1 MSPNSLFNG
10 ISGERVR
17 DVRACMGGYNLLTG
31 LLDKHVKLPSATN
44 IHYPPRQ
51 LYDGLLYLSMGRGY
65 AESSME
71 DLRLQ
76 YGADAPCGGAFLYR
90 LKKLGYDD
98 AYSML
103 TRVNDELLSHLKKT
117 GVLKG
122 RVVCALDYTKV
133 PYYGAFNPKVV
144 RSKREKGTNLFYEYA
159 SLTIVEDGR
168 RVVVYTRPV
177 TLLDVKRDIVKELIT
192 EAEKRGM
199 MRIKLLLLDRAFY
212 TVDCINLLDELQVRF
227 IMPCV
232 CNGRVTAA
240 VDSFGR
246 EGTLPFEIR
255 DNSKHSARFTMVV
268 HKRKRDG
275 TLIPFATN
283 IGRPSVKMI
292 PREYR
297 RRWGIETSFRKIKEV
312 FGRTTSR
319 SHNIRLIYFLTAQII
334 HNVWQVINIQQK
346 EPEQRRDDDDDE
358 QRPKR
363 PITMG
368 TVISVF
374 KTHLNGRC

>member
-1 MSPNSLFNG
+1 MFPHNLFDG
-10 ISGERVR
+10 LSGERIR
-17 DVRACMGGYNLLTG
+17 DAHACMRGYNLLTG

-51 LYDGLLYLSMGRGY
+51 LYDGLLYLSMGKGY

-71 DLRLQ
+71 DLKIQ

-103 TRVNDELLSHLKKT
+103 TRVNDELLCHLEKT
-117 GVLKG
+117 GVLK
-122 RVVCALDYTKV
+122 RRIVCTLDYTKV

-168 RVVVYTRPV
+168 RVCVYTRPV
-177 TLLDVKRDIVKELIT
+177 TLLDVKRDVVKELIT
-192 EAEKRGM
+192 EAEKRGI
-199 MRIKLLLLDRAFY
+199 RIKLLLLDRAFY
-212 TVDCINLLDELQVRF
+212 TVDCINLLDELRIRF

-232 CNGRVTAA
+232 CNQRVNDA
-240 VDSFGR
+240 VVGLGKK

-255 DNSKHSARFTMVV
+255 DNNKNVARFTMVV
-268 HKRKRDG
+268 YKRKRDG
-275 TLIPFATN
+275 ELIPFATN
-283 IGRPSVKMI
+283 IGRPSVKMV

-319 SHNIRLIYFLTAQII
+319 SNSIRLIYFLTAQII
-334 HNVWQVINIQQK
+334 HNVWQIINIQQII
-346 EPEQRRDDDDDE
+346 EPQQRRDE
-358 QRPKR
+358 EERPRR

-368 TVISVF
+368 IVISVF
-374 KTHLNGRC
+374 KAHFNGRC

>member
-1 MSPNSLFNG
+1 MFPHSLFNG
-10 ISGERVR
+10 LSGERIR
-17 DVRACMGGYNLLTG
+17 DIHACMGGYDLLTE

-51 LYDGLLYLSMGRGY
+51 LYDGLLYLSMGKGY

-71 DLRLQ
+71 DLKIQ
-76 YGADAPCGGAFLYR
+76 YGTDAPCGGAFLYR

-103 TRVNDELLSHLKKT
+103 TNVNDELLSRLEKT
-117 GVLKG
+117 GVLKR

-144 RSKREKGTNLFYEYA
+144 RSKHEKGTNLFYEYA

-177 TLLDVKRDIVKELIT
+177 TLLDVKRDVVKELIT
-192 EAEKRGM
+192 EAEKRGI
-199 MRIKLLLLDRAFY
+199 RIKLLLLDRAFY
-212 TVDCINLLDELQVRF
+212 TVDCINLLDELRIRF

-232 CNGRVTAA
+232 CNQRVDDA
-240 VDSFGR
+240 VSSLGK

-268 HKRKRDG
+268 YKRKRDG
-275 TLIPFATN
+275 KLIPFATN
-283 IGRPSVKMI
+283 IRRPSVKMV
-292 PREYR
+292 PRGYR

-319 SHNIRLIYFLTAQII
+319 SNSIRLIYFLTAQII
-334 HNVWQVINIQQK
+334 HNVWQIINIQQK
-346 EPEQRRDDDDDE
+346 EPEQRRDDNDDG

-368 TVISVF
+368 TVISIF
-374 KTHLNGRC
+374 KARLNGRC